1 MIRNHIKIV
10 WRNLSKNKL
19 YSFINIG
26 GLAIGMAVSFI
37 LLLYVYN
44 EFSFDKYHV
53 NDARLYKVLKNQPAA
68 GEISTG
74 DGGPVQLAGVLQK
87 DYPGIEKVTRVSDR
101 GKTLLD
107 YNHNPLK
114 FQLSAVDASFLDMF
128 TVDFVKGNK
137 HHVFD
142 DPSSIVVSESTAKA
156 LFGDRDPMGQVIKY
170 DNHKLLKITGVI
182 KDQPVN
188 SSFKF
193 KALVSWSFVEMD
205 QPWIKTSSWG
215 NYNFLTYVL
224 VKPGTN
230 IPVLNRQLKSLIGRY
245 DPGNKGNQIFLFP
258 YSAWHLHSEFKNGVS
273 VGGSIEYVRLF
284 LFLALGILFIACINF
299 MNLSTA
305 RSEKR
310 AREVGVR
317 KVAGASRLVIIQ
329 QFLGESV
336 IMALF
341 SLVIA
346 LILVRLA
353 LPYFNTLIHQNLQIP
368 YRQPGMWASALL
380 LTLGTGVIAGSYP
393 ALFLSSF
400 KPVKVLKGM
409 VNTGKSTLRPRQI
422 LVITQ
427 FTFAT
432 CLILCS
438 ILVYKQISFI
448 KDKPIG
454 YNQKGLIEMD
464 EEGTLE
470 KSFENFRQDAIN
482 AGAVTEG
489 AQTSGSLVNNG
500 GSTWGIEWRGQV
512 AGEEKLPFDQIVG
525 TYHLT
530 GTYGLKML
538 QGRDFSMARP
548 ADSAAIILN
557 EAAVKLMKFKEPIG
571 QIVKWQGTNRT
582 VVGVVNDF
590 VWGSPYD
597 PVKPAIIGFM
607 KGWTG
612 GIGLRLNPNKS
623 ISSDLAILQKIYKKY
638 NPDYPFEYKF
648 ADEAF
653 ASKFQT
659 ENLLGTLSAWFTGL
673 AIFISCLGLFGLAS
687 FSAEQ
692 RRKEIGVRKVLGAS
706 VSRLWFNLSKE
717 FIVLVMIS
725 FLIGASI
732 SFYYMSGWLQKY
744 TYHTSISIWV
754 FVLTISISMIL
765 CLVTVS
771 FQAIKAALSNPVK
784 SLRSE

>member
-10 WRNLSKNKL
+10 WRNLYKNKL

-53 NDARLYKVLKNQPAA
+53 NDARLYKVLRNQPAA
-68 GEISTG
+68 GEVSTG
-74 DGGPVQLAGVLQK
+74 DDTPVQLAGVLQK
-87 DYPGIEKVTRVSDR
+87 DYPGIEKVARVSDR
-101 GKTLLD
+101 TKTLLD
-107 YNHNPLK
+107 YNHNSLK
-114 FQLSAVDASFLDMF
+114 FPLSAVDASFLDMF
-128 TVDFVKGNK
+128 TIDFVKGNK

-142 DPSSIVVSESTAKA
+142 DLESIVISESAAKA
-156 LFGDRDPMGQVIKY
+156 LFGNKDPMGQIIKY
-170 DNHKLLKITGVI
+170 DNRKLLKVTGVM

-193 KALVSWSFVEMD
+193 KALISWNFLESD
-205 QPWIKTSSWG
+205 QSWIKTSSWG
-215 NYNFLTYVL
+215 NYSFKTYAL
-224 VKPGTN
+224 VKPSTN
-230 IPVLNRQLKSLIGRY
+230 LNALNRQLKTLIARH
-245 DPGNKGNQIFLFP
+245 DPFNKENQMLLFP
-258 YSAWHLHSEFKNGVS
+258 YSDWHLHSEFKNGVS

-284 LFLALGILFIACINF
+284 LFLAIGILFIACINF

-317 KVAGASRLVIIQ
+317 KVVGATRLGIIQ

-336 IMALF
+336 IMALL
-341 SLVIA
+341 SLVVA
-346 LILVRLA
+346 LLLVTLA
-353 LPYFNTLIHQNLQIP
+353 LPYFNTLIHQDLELP
-368 YRQPGMWASALL
+368 YREPRMWASAIL
-380 LTLGTGVIAGSYP
+380 LTLGTGIVAGSYP

-400 KPVKVLKGM
+400 KPVKVLKGLT
-409 VNTGKSTLRPRQI
+409 NAGKSTLRPRQI
-422 LVITQ
+422 LVVTQ
-427 FTFAT
+427 FTFAI

-438 ILVYKQISFI
+438 ILIYKQISFI
-448 KDKPIG
+448 KDKPVG
-454 YNQKGLIEMD
+454 YSQTGLIETD
-464 EEGTLE
+464 VEGSLE

-482 AGAVTEG
+482 AGAITDG
-489 AQTSGSLVNNG
+489 ALTSGSIVNNG
-500 GSTWGIEWRGQV
+500 SSTWGVMWRGQV
-512 AGEEKLPFDQIVG
+512 AGEEKLPIDQIVG
-525 TYHLT
+525 TYHLVN
-530 GTYGLKML
+530 TYGLKLL

-557 EAAVKLMKFKEPIG
+557 KAAVKLMKFKEPLG
-571 QIVKWQGTNRT
+571 QLVKWQGTNRT
-582 VVGVVNDF
+582 VVGVVDDF

-597 PVKPAIIGFM
+597 PIKPAIIGFM

-612 GIGLRLNPNKS
+612 GIGLRLNPKKS
-623 ISSDLAILQKIYKKY
+623 VSSDLAILEKVYKKY
-638 NPDYPFEYKF
+638 NPDYPFEYRF
-648 ADEAF
+648 ADETF
-653 ASKFQT
+653 AGKFQT
-659 ENLLGTLSAWFTGL
+659 ERLLGTLSAWFTGL

>member
-1 MIRNHIKIV
+1 MIKNHIKII
-10 WRNLSKNKL
+10 WRNLWKNKL

-53 NDARLYKVLKNQPAA
+53 NDARLYRVLNNQPAG

-74 DGGPVQLAGVLQK
+74 DATPVQLASVLQK
-87 DYPGIEKVTRVSDR
+87 DYPGIEKVARVSDR
-101 GKTLLD
+101 AETLLD
-107 YNHNPLK
+107 YNHNSLK
-114 FQLSAVDASFLDMF
+114 FPLSVVDVSFLDMF
-128 TVDFVKGNK
+128 TIDFVKGNK

-142 DPSSIVVSESTAKA
+142 DLESIVISESTAKA
-156 LFGDRDPMGQVIKY
+156 LFGDIDPMGQVIKY
-170 DNHKLLKITGVI
+170 DNRKPLKVTGVM

-193 KALVSWSFVEMD
+193 KSLISWTFLESD

-215 NYNFLTYVL
+215 NYNFQTYAL
-224 VKPGTN
+224 VKPGVN
-230 IPVLNRQLKSLIGRY
+230 LPALNHQLKGLIGHY
-245 DPGNKGNQIFLFP
+245 DPGNKDNQIFLSS
-258 YSAWHLHSEFKNGVS
+258 YSDWHLHSQFKNGVS

-284 LFLALGILFIACINF
+284 LFLALGILAIACINF

-317 KVAGASRLVIIQ
+317 KVVGASRLVIIQ

-346 LILVRLA
+346 LMLVMLA
-353 LPYFNTLIHQNLQIP
+353 LPYFNMLVHQNLVLP
-368 YRQPGMWASALL
+368 YREPGMWAIVTL
-380 LTLGTGVIAGSYP
+380 LTLGTGIIAGSYP

-400 KPVKVLKGM
+400 KPVRVLKGLT
-409 VNTGKSTLRPRQI
+409 NAGKGTLRPRQI

-427 FTFAT
+427 FTFAS

-438 ILVYKQISFI
+438 ILIYKQISFI
-448 KDKPIG
+448 KDKPVG
-454 YNQKGLIEMD
+454 YNQTGLIEME
-464 EEGTLE
+464 EEGRLE
-470 KSFENFRQDAIN
+470 KSFENFRQDAII
-482 AGAVTEG
+482 AGAITDG
-489 AQTSGSLVNNG
+489 AQTAGSLVNNG
-500 GSTWGIEWRGQV
+500 GNTWGVEWRGQI
-512 AGEEKLPFDQIVG
+512 AGEEKLPFDQMAG
-525 TYHLT
+525 TYHLS
-530 GTYGLKML
+530 GTYGFKVL
-538 QGRDFSMARP
+538 QGRDFSIARP
-548 ADSAAIILN
+548 ADSTAILLN
-557 EAAVKLMKFKEPIG
+557 EAAVKIMKFKEPIG

-582 VVGVVNDF
+582 VVGVVNNF

-597 PVKPAIIGFM
+597 QVKPAIIGFM

-623 ISSDLAILQKIYKKY
+623 ISEDLAILQKVYKKY

-648 ADEAF
+648 ADETF

-659 ENLLGTLSAWFTGL
+659 ESLLGTLSSWFTGL

-692 RRKEIGVRKVLGAS
+692 RKKEIGIRKVLGAS
-706 VSRLWFNLSKE
+706 MSRLWFNLSKE
-717 FIVLVMIS
+717 FIVLVLIS

-732 SFYYMSGWLQKY
+732 SFYYMTGWLQKY
-744 TYHTSISIWV
+744 AYHTSISIWV
-754 FVLTISISMIL
+754 FVLTISISMVL

-771 FQAIKAALSNPVK
+771 FQAIKAAVSNPVK

>member
-1 MIRNHIKIV
+1 MISNHIKIV

-53 NDARLYKVLKNQPAA
+53 NDARLYKVLNNQPAG

-74 DGGPVQLAGVLQK
+74 DATPVQLASVLQK
-87 DYPGIEKVTRVSDR
+87 DYPGIEKVARLSDR
-101 GKTLLD
+101 AETLLN
-107 YNHNPLK
+107 YNHNSLK
-114 FQLSAVDASFLDMF
+114 FPLSVVDISFLDMF
-128 TVDFVKGNK
+128 TIDFVKGNK

-142 DPSSIVVSESTAKA
+142 DLESIVISESTAKA
-156 LFGDRDPMGQVIKY
+156 LFGDKDPMGQVIKY
-170 DNHKLLKITGVI
+170 DNRKPLKVTGVM

-193 KALVSWSFVEMD
+193 KALISWTFLESD

-215 NYNFLTYVL
+215 NYNFRTYAL
-224 VKPGTN
+224 VKPGVN
-230 IPVLNRQLKSLIGRY
+230 LSALNHQLKGLIGHY
-245 DPGNKGNQIFLFP
+245 DPGNKDNQIFLSS
-258 YSAWHLHSEFKNGVS
+258 YSDWHLHSQFKNGVS

-284 LFLALGILFIACINF
+284 LFLALGILAIACINF

-317 KVAGASRLVIIQ
+317 KVVGASRFVIIQ

-346 LILVRLA
+346 LILVTLA
-353 LPYFNTLIHQNLQIP
+353 LPYFNILVHQNLVLP
-368 YRQPGMWASALL
+368 YREPGMWAIVIL
-380 LTLGTGVIAGSYP
+380 LTLGTGIIAGSYP

-400 KPVKVLKGM
+400 KPVKVLKGLT
-409 VNTGKSTLRPRQI
+409 NAGKGTLRPRQI

-427 FTFAT
+427 FTFAS

-438 ILVYKQISFI
+438 ILIYKQISFI
-448 KDKPIG
+448 KDKPVG
-454 YNQKGLIEMD
+454 YNQTGLIEME
-464 EEGTLE
+464 EEGRLE

-482 AGAVTEG
+482 AGAITDG
-489 AQTSGSLVNNG
+489 AQTAGSLVNNG
-500 GSTWGIEWRGQV
+500 GNTWGVEWRGQI
-512 AGEEKLPFDQIVG
+512 AGEEKLPFDQMAG
-525 TYHLT
+525 TYHLS
-530 GTYGLKML
+530 GTYGFKVL
-538 QGRDFSMARP
+538 QGRDFSAARP

-557 EAAVKLMKFKEPIG
+557 EAAVKIMRFKEPIG

-612 GIGLRLNPNKS
+612 GIGLRLNPDKS
-623 ISSDLAILQKIYKKY
+623 ISSDLAILQKVYKKY
-638 NPDYPFEYKF
+638 NPDYPFDYKF

-659 ENLLGTLSAWFTGL
+659 ESLLGTLSAWFTGL

-744 TYHTSISIWV
+744 TYHTSINIWV
-754 FVLTISISMIL
+754 FVITISISMIL
-765 CLVTVS
+765 CLATVS

>member
-1 MIRNHIKIV
+1 MILNHIKII
-10 WRNLSKNKL
+10 WRNLWKNKL

-53 NDARLYKVLKNQPAA
+53 NDARLFKVLINQPAA
-68 GEISTG
+68 GEVYTG
-74 DGGPVQLAGVLQK
+74 DATPLQLAGVLQK
-87 DYPGIEKVTRVSDR
+87 EYPGIEKAARVSER
-101 GKTLLD
+101 TKTLLV
-107 YNHNPLK
+107 YNHNTLK
-114 FQLSAVDASFLDMF
+114 FPLSVVDASFLDMF
-128 TVDFVKGNK
+128 SIDFVKGNK
-137 HHVFD
+137 HHAFD
-142 DPSSIVVSESTAKA
+142 QPASIIISESTAKA
-156 LFGDRDPMGQVIKY
+156 LFGAKDPMGQIIKY
-170 DNHKLLKITGVI
+170 DNSVPVKVTGVM
-182 KDQPVN
+182 KELPAN

-193 KALVSWSFVEMD
+193 KAIVSWAFLESI
-205 QPWIKTSSWG
+205 QPGIKSYSWG
-215 NYNFLTYVL
+215 NYTFNTYVL
-224 VKPGTN
+224 TKPGIN
-230 IPVLNRQLKSLIGRY
+230 LYALNAAIKGVIARN
-245 DPGNKGNQIFLFP
+245 DPGNKENQMLLYP
-258 YSAWHLHSEFKNGVS
+258 YSDWHLHSQFKNGVS

-284 LFLALGILFIACINF
+284 LFLALGILAIACINF

-317 KVAGASRLVIIQ
+317 KVVGASRLVIIQ

-346 LILVRLA
+346 LILVTVA
-353 LPYFNTLIHQNLQIP
+353 LPYFNILAHQNLELP
-368 YRQPGMWASALL
+368 YREPIMWAAVLL
-380 LTLGTGVIAGSYP
+380 LTVGTGIVAGSYP

-400 KPVKVLKGM
+400 KPVRVLKGLT
-409 VNTGKSTLRPRQI
+409 NAGKSTLRPRQI
-422 LVITQ
+422 LVIIQ
-427 FTFAT
+427 FTFAS

-438 ILVYKQISFI
+438 ILIYKQISFI
-448 KDKPIG
+448 RDKPVG
-454 YNQKGLIEMD
+454 YNQTGLIEME
-464 EEGTLE
+464 EEGALE

-482 AGAVTEG
+482 AGAIIEG

-500 GSTWGIEWRGQV
+500 GNTWGVEWRGQI

-525 TYHLT
+525 TYHLS
-530 GTYGLKML
+530 GTYGFKVLE
-538 QGRDFSMARP
+538 GRDFSAARP
-548 ADSAAIILN
+548 ADSAAIMLN
-557 EAAVKLMKFKEPIG
+557 EAAVKIMRFKEPIG

-612 GIGLRLNPNKS
+612 GIGLRLNPDKS
-623 ISSDLAILQKIYKKY
+623 ISSDLAILQKVYKKY

-659 ENLLGTLSAWFTGL
+659 ERLLGTLSAWFTSL

-706 VSRLWFNLSKE
+706 ISHLWFNLSKE
-717 FIVLVMIS
+717 FIVLVIIS

-732 SFYYMSGWLQKY
+732 SFYYMSQWLAKY
-744 TYHTSISIWV
+744 TYHTAISLWV
-754 FVLTISISMIL
+754 FVLTIAISMVM

-771 FQAIKAALSNPVK
+771 FQAIKAAISNPVS

>member
-53 NDARLYKVLKNQPAA
+53 NDARLYKVLKNQPTG

-74 DGGPVQLAGVLQK
+74 DDMPVQLAGVLQK
-87 DYPGIEKVTRVSDR
+87 DYPGIEKAARA
-101 GKTLLD
+101 GEMGATLLG
-107 YNHNPLK
+107 YNHNTLRFPLTV
-114 FQLSAVDASFLDMF
+114 VDPSFLEIF
-128 TVDFVKGNK
+128 TIDFVKGNK
-137 HHVFD
+137 YHAFD
-142 DPSSIVVSESTAKA
+142 QLASIVISESAAKA
-156 LFGDRDPMGQVIKY
+156 LFGSKNPIGEVIKY
-170 DNHKLLKITGVI
+170 DNRLPVKVTGVM
-182 KDQPVN
+182 KDQPLN

-193 KALVSWSFVEMD
+193 KALISWAFAESND
-205 QPWIKTSSWG
+205 PGLKNSSWG
-215 NYNFLTYVL
+215 NYSFNTYVL
-224 VKPGTN
+224 LKPGVN
-230 IPVLNRQLKSLIGRY
+230 LAVLNASLKNVIARH
-245 DPGNKGNQIFLFP
+245 DPYNKQNQIFLSR
-258 YSAWHLHSEFKNGVS
+258 YSNWHLHSDYKNGVN

-284 LFLALGILFIACINF
+284 LFLAIGILLIACINF

-317 KVAGASRLVIIQ
+317 KVVGASRFTIIQ
-329 QFLGESV
+329 QFLGESI
-336 IMALF
+336 IMALV

-346 LILVRLA
+346 LILVTML
-353 LPYFNTLIHQNLQIP
+353 LPYFNTIINQNLELP
-368 YRQPGMWASALL
+368 YQQPWMWAGVLL
-380 LTLGTGVIAGSYP
+380 VTIITGFIAGSYP

-400 KPVKVLKGM
+400 KPVKVLKGLT
-409 VNTGKSTLRPRQI
+409 NSGKSALRPRQI

-427 FTFAT
+427 FTFAS

-438 ILVYKQISFI
+438 ILIYKQISFI
-448 KDKPIG
+448 KDKPTG
-454 YNQKGLIEMD
+454 YNQAGLIETGID
-464 EEGTLE
+464 GTLG
-470 KSFENFRQDAIN
+470 KSFENFRRDAID
-482 AGAVTEG
+482 AGAIADG
-489 AQTSGSLVNNG
+489 ALTSMSIVNNY
-500 GSTWGIEWRGQV
+500 SSSWGINWPGQV
-512 AGEEKLPFDQIVG
+512 AGEEKIPIDQLVG
-525 TYHLT
+525 TYHMV
-530 GTYGLKML
+530 GTFGLNLL
-538 QGRDFSMARP
+538 QGRDFSINRP

-557 EAAVKLMKFKEPIG
+557 EAAVKLMKFKEPLG
-571 QIVKWQGTNRT
+571 KIVKWQGTKRT
-582 VVGVVNDF
+582 VIGVVKDF
-590 VWGSPYD
+590 VWGNPYE
-597 PVKPAIIGFM
+597 PVKPAIIGFSDW
-607 KGWTG
+607 KGS
-612 GIGLRLNPNKS
+612 IGLRLNPNKS
-623 ISSDLAILQKIYKKY
+623 ISSDLATLQKVYKKY

-648 ADEAF
+648 VDEAF
-653 ASKFQT
+653 ESKFRT
-659 ENLLGTLSAWFTGL
+659 EKLLGTLSAWFTGL